1 MDDLVKAIERR
12 VTIASTHLTIVRNPD
27 GFLLRPDVQ
36 QRVLKECQL
45 LLLPVSSSIELRV
58 RYELIDKQSIEK
70 VCYVME
76 KQFDV
81 LPDLLKEIQTIPV
94 FPLADLMP
102 ACNETELRQAA
113 MTFSM
118 ASYIYDKHYTYN
130 LTTEQTR
137 LVVNE
142 AMMLY
147 GEDPKSISEK
157 LKAIKLEW
165 DKVETIEAISTILLK
180 AIGQN
185 AYAAIEN
192 TINDLNADFQ
202 KFVDSRYFSLSNT
215 SHVKKPKMVNKVL
228 PYLAYKHDRTDK
240 IALIVVDGMTY
251 WQYLILHR
259 KLKEAG
265 LAPRKDCTFAWMPT
279 ITKLSRQ
286 AIFRGDTPNHNYVQ
300 SPLHESELWMEFWIN
315 YYDNSKR
322 MHKHEV
328 DYTHGSML
336 LSDAC
341 PLRQAFVDV
350 TLDDVMHHLPGNK
363 DLFDVTENWAKEAAK
378 SIVDLH
384 KQGFTV
390 YITTDHGN
398 VYSHG
403 WRNLLPKEKTFLYK
417 NESRGQRHLM
427 YQDDQ
432 AMFNFVESNI
442 DIDKELLVHDKW
454 IVWRTAKC
462 FKNQDI
468 ITHGGAHFLEV
479 VIPFVTIDK

>member
-1 MDDLVKAIERR
+1 MDDLIKALEQRL
-12 VTIASTHLTIVRNPD
+12 TIARTHLTIVRNPD

-45 LLLPVSSSIELRV
+45 LLLPISSSIELRV
-58 RYELIDKQSIEK
+58 RYELIDKQSKEK

-81 LPDLLKEIQTIPV
+81 LPDLSNEIQALPA
-94 FPLADLMP
+94 FSLADLMP
-102 ACNETELRQAA
+102 ACNEPELRQAA

-118 ASYIYDKHYTYN
+118 ASYIYDKHYAYN

-137 LVVNE
+137 QVINE

-147 GEDPKSISEK
+147 GEDATSISEK

-165 DKVETIEAISTILLK
+165 DKVETIDEISKVLLK
-180 AIGQN
+180 AIEQN

-192 TINDLNADFQ
+192 TIHDLNADFQ
-202 KFVDSRYFSLSNT
+202 KFVDDHYFSLPNT

-259 KLKEAG
+259 ELERVG
-265 LAPRKDCTFAWMPT
+265 LAPRKDCTFAWVPT

-286 AIFRGDTPNHNYVQ
+286 AIFKGEIPNYNYVQ
-300 SPLHESELWMEFWIN
+300 SPSHENELWTEFWMN
-315 YYDNSKR
+315 YYDISKR
-322 MHKHEV
+322 MNKHEIV
-328 DYTHGSML
+328 YTHGSL
-336 LSDAC
+336 QLSDAC

-350 TLDDVMHHLPGNK
+350 TLDDVMPHLPGNK
-363 DLFDVTENWAKEAAK
+363 DLFDVTENWAKGAAT
-378 SIVDLH
+378 SILELH

-398 VYSHG
+398 VYSHL
-403 WRNLLPKEKTFLYK
+403 WRNLLPKEITFLYK
-417 NESRGQRHLM
+417 NESRGKRHLI
-427 YQDDQ
+427 YQDEQ
-432 AMFNFVESNI
+432 AMLNFVDSNI
-442 DIDKELLVHDKW
+442 GICKEWLVHDKW
-454 IVWRTAKC
+454 IVWRTAGC
-462 FKNQDI
+462 FNNEDI

-479 VIPFVTIDK
+479 VIPFITIVK

>member
-1 MDDLVKAIERR
+1 MDDLIKALERR
-12 VTIASTHLTIVRNPD
+12 LTIARTHLTIVRNPD

-45 LLLPVSSSIELRV
+45 LLLPISSSIELRV
-58 RYELIDKQSIEK
+58 RYELIDKQSLEK

-76 KQFDV
+76 KQFEV
-81 LPDLLKEIQTIPV
+81 LPDLLNDVHALPT
-94 FPLADLMP
+94 FSLANLMP

-130 LTTEQTR
+130 LTIEQTR
-137 LVVNE
+137 QVINE
-142 AMMLY
+142 AMILY
-147 GEDPKSISEK
+147 GEDSTSISEK
-157 LKAIKLEW
+157 LHAIKLEW
-165 DKVETIEAISTILLK
+165 DKVETIDEISKVLLK

-185 AYAAIEN
+185 AYSAIEE

-202 KFVDSRYFSLSNT
+202 KFVDNRYFSLSNT

-259 KLKEAG
+259 ELEEAG

-286 AIFRGDTPNHNYVQ
+286 AIFKGEIPNHNYVQ
-300 SPLHESELWMEFWIN
+300 SPSHENELWTEFWMN

-322 MHKHEV
+322 MNKHEIV
-328 DYTHGSML
+328 YTHGSIQ
-336 LSDAC
+336 LSDTC

-350 TLDDVMHHLPGNK
+350 TLDDVMHHLPSNK
-363 DLFDVTENWAKEAAK
+363 DLFDVTENWAKDAAK
-378 SIVDLH
+378 SILELH

-403 WRNLLPKEKTFLYK
+403 WRNLLPEEKTFLYK
-417 NESRGQRHLM
+417 NESRGKRHLM

-432 AMFNFVESNI
+432 AMFNFVDLNI
-442 DIDKELLVHDKW
+442 DICKDLLVHDKW

-462 FKNQDI
+462 FSNQDI

-479 VIPFVTIDK
+479 VIPFITIDK

>member
-1 MDDLVKAIERR
+1 MDDLIKALERR
-12 VTIASTHLTIVRNPD
+12 LTIASTHLTIVHNPD
-27 GFLLRPDVQ
+27 GFLVRPDVQ

-45 LLLPVSSSIELRV
+45 LLLPISSSIELRV

-76 KQFDV
+76 KPFDM
-81 LPDLLKEIQTIPV
+81 LPDLLNEIQTLPA
-94 FPLADLMP
+94 FSLANFMP
-102 ACNETELRQAA
+102 ACNKAELRQAA

-130 LTTEQTR
+130 LTPEQTR
-137 LVVNE
+137 HVINE

-147 GEDPKSISEK
+147 GEDSTSISEK

-165 DKVETIEAISTILLK
+165 DKVETIDEISKILLK
-180 AIGQN
+180 VIRQN
-185 AYAAIEN
+185 AYSEIEN

-202 KFVDSRYFSLSNT
+202 KFIDDRYFSLSNT

-259 KLKEAG
+259 ELEDAG
-265 LAPRKDCTFAWMPT
+265 LAPRKDCTLAWMPT

-286 AIFRGDTPNHNYVQ
+286 ALFRGNTPNPNYVQ
-300 SPLHESELWMEFWIN
+300 SPSHENELWTEFWMN

-322 MHKHEV
+322 MNKHEIV
-328 DYTHGSML
+328 YTHGSIQI
-336 LSDAC
+336 SDTR
-341 PLRQAFVDV
+341 PFRQAFVDV

-363 DLFDVTENWAKEAAK
+363 DLFDVTENWAHDAAK
-378 SIVDLH
+378 SIIELH

-398 VYSHG
+398 VYSYG
-403 WRNLLPKEKTFLYK
+403 WRNLLPEEKTYLYK
-417 NESRGQRHLM
+417 NESRGKRHLM
-427 YQDDQ
+427 YQDNQ
-432 AMFNFVESNI
+432 AMFNFVDSNI
-442 DIDKELLVHDKW
+442 EISKELLVHDKW

-462 FKNQDI
+462 FDSQDI

-479 VIPFVTIDK
+479 VIPFITIDK